1 MEVDWAVEEDR
12 TEGLLREDCVEGLK
26 REAWTEGFTGDLIE
40 GEGEEEEEEMED
52 VELKELSTG
61 EGRV

>member
-1 MEVDWAVEEDR
+1 VDWAVEEDR

-40 GEGEEEEEEMED
+40 GEDEEEEEEMGD
-52 VELKELSTG
+52 VELRELSTG